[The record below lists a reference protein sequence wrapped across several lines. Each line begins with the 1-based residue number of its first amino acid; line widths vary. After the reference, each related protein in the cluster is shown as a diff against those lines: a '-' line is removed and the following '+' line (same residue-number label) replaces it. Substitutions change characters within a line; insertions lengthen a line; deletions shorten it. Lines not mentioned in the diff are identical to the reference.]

1 MKNWVFIYREDRE
14 ACCDPDY
21 GYINRLITVE
31 KEFPAGTTDWE
42 ILKMARGY
50 EVKDLN
56 EDHSTASEGILNRT
70 LLRVIQVSRE
80 IQF

>member
-1 MKNWVFIYREDRE
+1 MKHWLFIYREDRE

-21 GYINRLITVE
+21 GYINRLVMVE
-31 KEFPAGTTDWE
+31 KEFSAGTPDGD
-42 ILKMARGY
+42 ILKLARGH
-50 EVKDLN
+50 EVKDFN